1 MLTSLKNLSATL
13 LAIAQTRLSLLGNEL
28 QVQKILLV
36 QMLSL
41 LLAMMLCAGLAMLFG
56 LGLMVSVWWEQR
68 VLVLGMVTV
77 VFGVVAMACYLRLQ
91 RLLSPA
97 HAVFGASL
105 EALRDD
111 MTLLRTA
118 AQNSKPLPDH
128 NQTRPAGE

>member
-1 MLTSLKNLSATL
+1 
-13 LAIAQTRLSLLGNEL
+13 
-28 QVQKILLV
+28 
-36 QMLSL
+36 MLSL
-41 LLAMMLCAGLAMLFG
+41 LLVMMFSAGLAMLFG

-118 AQNSKPLPDH
+118 AQNSKPLSDH